1 MIYLAWDMLKR
12 KFVQLLLDCNGTLD
26 FLLVPVKIS
35 SGKDQRTRI
44 VTATQKGLSA
54 VAKALPLWNE
64 VQAKVKQQMGE
75 NSWRELM
82 QNLGHFVT
90 VADQLIDQN

>member
-1 MIYLAWDMLKR
+1 LERQGFI
-12 KFVQLLLDCNGTLD
+12 
-26 FLLVPVKIS
+26 KIS

-44 VTATQKGLSA
+44 VTATQKGGTA
-54 VAKALPLWNE
+54 VAKALPLWNK
-64 VQAKVKQQMGE
+64 VQDKVKQQMGE